1 MEYRPISGGDY
12 IACDD
17 GSTTVGPTGC
27 YLVRYAETAT
37 SAASPDVIIYVPP
50 YNTHSVSGT
59 VKDSSD
65 NAISGATV
73 KVMRGIP
80 RLALPELRIPR

>member
-1 MEYRPISGGDY
+1 
-12 IACDD
+12 
-17 GSTTVGPTGC
+17 
-27 YLVRYAETAT
+27 
-37 SAASPDVIIYVPP
+37 VPP

-65 NAISGATV
+65 NAVSGATV